1 MCLLGCDSGSVIILT
16 SSSDAEVDELLALVP
31 GLALPE
37 DFEGVTPLPVV
48 RVGVRDFS
56 VVVGTVVLRAVR
68 SCLGGFVS
76 VTSVGSMNGLSVRV
90 IISLRS
96 VTGVDGADDGAFCKA
111 EKKKISLYIRH
122 TTFHQVSFSR
132 YYYIFYLTVAHLKMS

>member
-1 MCLLGCDSGSVIILT
+1 MIILT

-31 GLALPE
+31 GVALPG
-37 DFEGVTPLPVV
+37 DFEGVTPLTAV
-48 RVGVRDFS
+48 RVGVRDLS
-56 VVVGTVVLRAVR
+56 VVVGTVVLRGAS

-96 VTGVDGADDGAFCKA
+96 VTGVDGADDGAFCKDT
-111 EKKKISLYIRH
+111 KRRFLCFRH
-122 TTFHQVSFSR
+122 KAFHQVSFSR
-132 YYYIFYLTVAHLKMS
+132 YYFIFYLKVAHLKMS

>member
-1 MCLLGCDSGSVIILT
+1 MLGCDSGSVIILT

-31 GLALPE
+31 GVALPG
-37 DFEGVTPLPVV
+37 DFEGVTPLPAV

-56 VVVGTVVLRAVR
+56 VVVGTVVLRGAS

-96 VTGVDGADDGAFCKA
+96 VTGVDGADDGAFCKDT
-111 EKKKISLYIRH
+111 KRRFLCFRH
-122 TTFHQVSFSR
+122 KAFHQVSFSR
-132 YYYIFYLTVAHLKMS
+132 YYFIFCLKVAHLKMS

>member
-31 GLALPE
+31 GVALPG
-37 DFEGVTPLPVV
+37 DFEGVTPLPAV

-56 VVVGTVVLRAVR
+56 VVVGTVVLRAVS
-68 SCLGGFVS
+68 SCLGFVS

-96 VTGVDGADDGAFCKA
+96 VTGVDGADDAAFC
-111 EKKKISLYIRH
+111 
-122 TTFHQVSFSR
+122 
-132 YYYIFYLTVAHLKMS
+132 

>member
-1 MCLLGCDSGSVIILT
+1 MIILT

-31 GLALPE
+31 GVALPG

-56 VVVGTVVLRAVR
+56 VVVGTVVLRGVS
-68 SCLGGFVS
+68 SCLGFVS

-111 EKKKISLYIRH
+111 AKRRFLCFRH
-122 TTFHQVSFSR
+122 KAFHQVSFSP
-132 YYYIFYLTVAHLKMS
+132 YYFIFYLKVAHLKMS